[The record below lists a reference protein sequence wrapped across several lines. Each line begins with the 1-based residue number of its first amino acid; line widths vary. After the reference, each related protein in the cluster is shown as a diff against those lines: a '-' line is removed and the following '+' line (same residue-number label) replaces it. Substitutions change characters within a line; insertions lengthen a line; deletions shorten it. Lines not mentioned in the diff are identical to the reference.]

1 MKEKTNARRHFSLTL
16 PKKREMQDDEYYKT
30 PKLPKSKA
38 HVPMAAAATA
48 AAFALGGWLP
58 AVGVIGA
65 QYVAYKW
72 SKK

>member
-1 MKEKTNARRHFSLTL
+1 MPDDISLL
-16 PKKREMQDDEYYKT
+16 RCQKRERMQDDEYYKT

-48 AAFALGGWLP
+48 AAFALGGWIP